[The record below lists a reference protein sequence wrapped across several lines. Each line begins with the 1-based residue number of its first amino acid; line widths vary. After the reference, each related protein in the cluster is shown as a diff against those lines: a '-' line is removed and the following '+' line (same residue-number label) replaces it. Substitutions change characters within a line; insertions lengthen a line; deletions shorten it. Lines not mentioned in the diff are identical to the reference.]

1 MKKKET
7 RQKLYEL
14 KTKTYE
20 CWLSLLEVN
29 QAFHISCEKPSEDK
43 VFKKEMRFY
52 GDLRRKDTWEKAY
65 AAVMARFLWSVND
78 DNKFLIEFY
87 LIQQSKEEGWRY
99 LLPRVVEEYMMLPG
113 GAESLA
119 QGLSEFGYYGC
130 EYKTQASD
138 VEEFANVYFGTA
150 RKLSLTAG

>member
-1 MKKKET
+1 MKKET

-14 KTKTYE
+14 KSRTYE

-29 QAFHISCEKPSEDK
+29 QAVHVRFDKPSQDK
-43 VFKKEMRFY
+43 NFKQEMRYY
-52 GDLRRKDTWEKAY
+52 GDLRRKETWEKAY
-65 AAVMARFLWSVND
+65 AAVMARFFWTVND

-87 LIQQSKEEGWRY
+87 LIKQSREEGWRY
-99 LLPRVVEEYMMLPG
+99 LLPRVIEEYMMLPG

-119 QGLSEFGYYGC
+119 QGLSDFGYYGC
-130 EYKTQASD
+130 EYQTQKSD

-150 RKLSLTAG
+150 RKLSLAAS